1 MVNLGARVVAENGS
15 QPGGVGVIVQALV
28 GIGAILERT
37 RDVALMTVGVDLVR
51 KSVVKELKQVV

>member
-15 QPGGVGVIVQALV
+15 QRGGVGVIVQAPV
-28 GIGAILERT
+28 GIGVILERT